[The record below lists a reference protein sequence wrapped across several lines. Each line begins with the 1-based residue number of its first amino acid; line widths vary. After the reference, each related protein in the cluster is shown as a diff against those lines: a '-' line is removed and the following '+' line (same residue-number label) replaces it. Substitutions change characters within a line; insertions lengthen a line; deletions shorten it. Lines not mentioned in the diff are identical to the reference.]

1 MAKARTAKQRAALRK
16 AQLAS
21 ARKRKGKRKGIKS
34 RIRKNYKKNKTLYKS
49 VALVA
54 STSAAGYVARRT
66 LRRTFERSE
75 RLKDYHSASKI
86 MASNARMKFRENR
99 TPGNRMILRTLT
111 SRKSYAAGRKKV
123 GRW

>member
-34 RIRKNYKKNKTLYKS
+34 RIQKNYKKNKTLYKS

-66 LRRTFERSE
+66 FERSE
-75 RLKDYHSASKI
+75 RLRDYRSASKI

-99 TPGNRMILRTLT
+99 TPGNRMVLRILT